1 MCECEDVDEVLYQ
14 GSYYCS
20 KCFTVTDAITF
31 EDTLT
36 KDDFKNR
43 TRERKFEKLL
53 FSIPE
58 LPWFVRYTL
67 IDAFDRIESH
77 FYVSDRIN
85 FINMNQLAIELCKC
99 AGYGEYCKLFK
110 PLKTKARVKQV
121 AQFVRDA
128 LPVSDTAPV
137 KTYKLEELP
146 MIICTAQEMDRS
158 KIPDDNHIYT
168 DIDETRHKANKS
180 KGETGKRK
188 SAKTKG

>member
-1 MCECEDVDEVLYQ
+1 MCECEDVEEVLYQ
-14 GSYYCS
+14 GSYYCG
-20 KCFTVTDAITF
+20 KCFTVTDSLTF

-53 FSIPE
+53 FSISE

-85 FINMNQLAIELCKC
+85 FINMNQLAIELCKI
-99 AGYGEYCKLFK
+99 AGYEEYCKLFK

-128 LPVSDTAPV
+128 LPVSGNIPQNTF
-137 KTYKLEELP
+137 KLEDMP
-146 MIICTAQEMDRS
+146 MIVCTAQDMDRS
-158 KIPDDNHIYT
+158 KIPDDNHIY
-168 DIDETRHKANKS
+168 IDRDEIRHGKNSTKS
-180 KGETGKRK
+180 SGIRK
-188 SAKTKG
+188 NLKK